1 MRYNEVNNNI
11 YIDTYT
17 VYIYI
22 VIIYIRLAAPLL
34 FLCTN
39 ICLNRGTT
47 ISFQCLKHFLKKNLT
62 EGLWLCGARGW
73 LTVWHKYG
81 EKVPVKPGTVED
93 ADICYLAL
101 GFEFAM
107 QLFAN
112 AWSHQHLRTDLS
124 SGCQYP
130 GILGM
135 GTKFQLLAAVICHS
149 NDPKLLLRKT
159 AVQRVPVSTPTR
171 RVRPPALFQHLGCF
185 LMKWTGTEHTH
196 MAIMA
201 STQIH
206 PLCYPKNAKYP
217 MLWRHPGVLL
227 HHQWTPKELFAHLH
241 CPSDVNA
248 ATSATWQT
256 NGAKYHIA
264 PSNFRVRQV

>member
-1 MRYNEVNNNI
+1 MYI
-11 YIDTYT
+11 YST
-17 VYIYI
+17 VYI

-62 EGLWLCGARGW
+62 EELWLCCGARGW

-93 ADICYLAL
+93 ADICCLAL
-101 GFEFAM
+101 DFEFAM

-135 GTKFQLLAAVICHS
+135 GTTFQLLAAVICHS
-149 NDPKLLLRKT
+149 NIFQWPKVT
-159 AVQRVPVSTPTR
+159 AQKNSGSTCPCVHTNPQGPSSSFVSTPWLFSHEMNWNRTHSHGKHSNSSSVLSKER
-171 RVRPPALFQHLGCF
+171 QISNALAPPRSLAAPSMNSKRV
-185 LMKWTGTEHTH
+185 
-196 MAIMA
+196 I
-201 STQIH
+201 
-206 PLCYPKNAKYP
+206 
-217 MLWRHPGVLL
+217 
-227 HHQWTPKELFAHLH
+227 
-241 CPSDVNA
+241 CPSPLSFRCQCSNMQQRGKQMVPNI
-248 ATSATWQT
+248 S
-256 NGAKYHIA
+256 KYHIA